1 MCQFPALKERILRS
15 RKAPIVKDIFGS
27 QLGDSVRPT
36 KYKLLTK
43 ESLDRAI
50 EAVDKGTTIRCASEM
65 YGVPRSTL
73 SDYISGKVS
82 MEGRSG
88 ALYLTLE
95 EEAELE
101 KFLVQ
106 SADIGYPR
114 TRKDILG
121 LVQQILDNKGIG
133 VTVTTG
139 WFERFR
145 QCHPHLV
152 FKTAVPLSHARAM
165 ATDTSV
171 LNRYFDML
179 LACLEENDILDDPCA
194 IFNCDETGLPLNPP
208 SEKVIHLKG
217 SKHPSYIC
225 SGDKAQLTVLACTC
239 ASGTA
244 MPPFIVLDRKT
255 LNPTFT
261 RGEVP
266 GTLYGLSTNGWMNQD
281 LFHQLFV
288 KHFYNTPQQKDH

>member
-1 MCQFPALKERILRS
+1 MCQFPALKERTLRS

-101 KFLVQ
+101 
-106 SADIGYPR
+106 
-114 TRKDILG
+114 
-121 LVQQILDNKGIG
+121 
-133 VTVTTG
+133 
-139 WFERFR
+139 
-145 QCHPHLV
+145 
-152 FKTAVPLSHARAM
+152 
-165 ATDTSV
+165 
-171 LNRYFDML
+171 
-179 LACLEENDILDDPCA
+179 
-194 IFNCDETGLPLNPP
+194 
-208 SEKVIHLKG
+208 
-217 SKHPSYIC
+217 
-225 SGDKAQLTVLACTC
+225 
-239 ASGTA
+239 
-244 MPPFIVLDRKT
+244 
-255 LNPTFT
+255 
-261 RGEVP
+261 
-266 GTLYGLSTNGWMNQD
+266 
-281 LFHQLFV
+281 
-288 KHFYNTPQQKDH
+288 